1 MLAKK
6 DIETAIEM
14 RNYEKIFQSE
24 PGILKILNIQNA
36 AEIYVEQAHFVEKRI
51 KERKD
56 FESDCLKRTS
66 KNNDA

>member
-1 MLAKK
+1 
-6 DIETAIEM
+6 M

-51 KERKD
+51 KDRKE
-56 FESDCLKRTS
+56 FEADCLKRMA
-66 KNNDA
+66 KII